1 MASGNAP
8 GRLVT
13 GRSGSE
19 NPVIDPLRLH
29 RETTSVRMAETEGLP
44 ARCIARLRLNRPRR
58 QTKPGGR
65 LVAIRGNPLK
75 ASATNAQLVR

>member
-1 MASGNAP
+1 VASGNAP

-44 ARCIARLRLNRPRR
+44 ARCIARL
-58 QTKPGGR
+58 
-65 LVAIRGNPLK
+65 A
-75 ASATNAQLVR
+75 